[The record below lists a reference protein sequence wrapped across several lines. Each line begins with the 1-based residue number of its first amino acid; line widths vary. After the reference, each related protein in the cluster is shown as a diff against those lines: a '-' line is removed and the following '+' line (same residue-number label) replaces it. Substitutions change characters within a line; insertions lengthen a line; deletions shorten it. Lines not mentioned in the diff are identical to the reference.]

1 MIYNPVAG
9 RSEGRRLAQVEAAAE
24 VLRQAGVQTVVAASK
39 GPQQGGEQAR
49 QMVNAGCDTVFAC
62 GGDGTVNDVLQGLV
76 GTQAA
81 LGIIPLGTANA
92 LAHDL
97 RIPRRAVSAAQ
108 SALNAER
115 QRIAVG
121 RVEFHD
127 PAGRSFS
134 RFFTIAVGVGMDAHL
149 FYRLQTNLKQRM
161 GMNAYYAEALH
172 LWMTK
177 HPRRFEVIFQD
188 AINGQTRREQ
198 VTQVLA
204 VRITQFGG
212 VLRKLAP
219 QAALRRPDFQLILF
233 KTASRSAYLL
243 YVLRSLLDG
252 SWSVPGVELA
262 HSTRLECQQLNAG
275 NNGHDAARIYAEA
288 DGELLGNLPVSVS
301 MVPDA
306 LTILVPQTLA
316 TEKVRSKLIVATPP
330 PVGNPV
336 S

>member
-1 MIYNPVAG
+1 LIYNPVAG
-9 RSEGRRLAQVEAAAE
+9 KHEGRRIAQVEGAAE
-24 VLRQAGVQTVVAASK
+24 VLRGSGVQVSVAASK
-39 GPQQGGEQAR
+39 GPQLGGEQAQ
-49 QMVNAGCDTVFAC
+49 QMVASGCDTVFAC

-115 QRIAVG
+115 KRIAVG
-121 RVEFHD
+121 KVEFG
-127 PAGRSFS
+127 ASSGETGTRY
-134 RFFTIAVGVGMDAHL
+134 FTVALGVGMDADMFYHL
-149 FYRLQTNLKQRM
+149 QSNLKQRM

-177 HPRRFEVIFQD
+177 HPSRFEVQFQD
-188 AINGQTRREQ
+188 SVNGQTRREQ
-198 VTQVLA
+198 VSQVLA
-204 VRITQFGG
+204 VRISQFGG
-212 VLRKLAP
+212 VLRRLAP
-219 QAALRRPDFQLILF
+219 DAALRRPDFQLILF
-233 KTASRSAYLL
+233 KTSSRTAYLL

-262 HSTRLECQQLNAG
+262 HSARLECHLSNRG
-275 NNGHDAARIYAEA
+275 NNGHDSPRIYAEA
-288 DGELLGNLPVSVS
+288 DGEVLGTLPVSVS
-301 MVPDA
+301 IVPDA

-316 TEKVRSKLIVATPP
+316 TEKVRSTLMVAPP
-330 PVGNPV
+330 PVSNPV